1 MWFFSLFKHIL
12 LSYLAYSWLSS
23 FHFKF
28 NLVSTNIRVVI
39 KVHFRENFNSRFFSW
54 YFLSLCGQLLFCV
67 VILIH
72 FLRQFSIELISF
84 KITTIL
90 NEVLLLALKPAIF
103 FFLSL
108 FTSVKLIILIL
119 IHNLLDFFSGLNLSQ
134 FFFPSI
140 SVIHFWISS
149 GPF

>member
-1 MWFFSLFKHIL
+1 MIRNFKETLEKLHKFEIGKQYPAKCGKTSVIVIVMMCFFFLLFLNTYYRLIL
-12 LSYLAYSWLSS
+12 PILDYQV
-23 FHFKF
+23 FNFKF

-103 FFLSL
+103 FF
-108 FTSVKLIILIL
+108 
-119 IHNLLDFFSGLNLSQ
+119 FF
-134 FFFPSI
+134 
-140 SVIHFWISS
+140 HFLHQ
-149 GPF
+149 